1 MIIEKNLLTHVRFEE
16 LEIGDCFMLSSN
28 ANASV
33 FLKVDG
39 NNSRNNAVNLTR
51 NLLVEVSSDTVAF
64 PVKAILSVEL

>member
-1 MIIEKNLLTHVRFEE
+1 MIIKKNLLTCVRFEE
-16 LEIGDCFMLSSN
+16 LEIGNCFMLSSN

-39 NNSRNNAVNLTR
+39 NNSRKNAVNLTR

-64 PVKAILSVEL
+64 PVKATLCISR

>member
-1 MIIEKNLLTHVRFEE
+1 MIIEKNLLTGVRFEE
-16 LEIGDCFMLSSN
+16 IEIGDCFMLSSN

-64 PVKAILSVEL
+64 PVKATLYISR